1 MKKTT
6 LDTQLIKLKMPVEK
20 LALGMYV
27 TELDRPWLES
37 PFLFQGFFL
46 TTDKHISLVQESCD
60 HVYIDTTRIIDKE
73 VKFLQE
79 EKRKDIVYPAPPK
92 KTSTF
97 CDEIA
102 QADKIFS
109 KTSHLIQ
116 GFLKNI
122 KVNQRLD
129 IEEAKKAVDQ
139 VVHSVIKTPDALM
152 WLTQLKNKDEYTS
165 QHSMNVCVLSV
176 ALGRHIGLSEKEL
189 KELGLCGML
198 HDMGKMLIPNKILN
212 KPGKLEGKEIKIMK
226 YHTVLGLKILKKS
239 KGRVP
244 LSVIN
249 VAYSHHE
256 RVDGKGYPQGVGQ
269 DKLTR
274 ATRIVA
280 ITDMYDALTSD
291 RVYSK
296 GCSHLE
302 AIDIMTKM
310 SGKHLDYALVLKFI
324 ECLSVYPP
332 GSIVELTND
341 EIAIVVDV
349 NQDEKLRPKI
359 ILLLGADKQP
369 KKEKLIDLSNR
380 DEDIGGEI
388 YTIKRTVRAVDFG
401 IDIMKFY
408 NSGVI
413 LKGFSGLKSR
423 VKR

>member
-1 MKKTT
+1 MKKII
-6 LDTQLIKLKMPVEK
+6 LDNQLIKLKVPVEK
-20 LALGMYV
+20 LVLGQYV

-46 TTDKHISLVQESCD
+46 TTDKHISQVQDVCQY
-60 HVYIDTTRIIDKE
+60 VYVDTTRIIEKE
-73 VKFLQE
+73 IDFLQE
-79 EKRKDIVYPAPPK
+79 DKRKNIVYPPPPK
-92 KTSTF
+92 KTSSF
-97 CDEIA
+97 FKEITSS
-102 QADKIFS
+102 DTIFTR
-109 KTSHLIQ
+109 TSNLIR

-122 KVNQRLD
+122 GINENLD
-129 IEEAKKAVDQ
+129 IDEAKKAVDQ
-139 VVHSVIKTPDALM
+139 VVRSVIKTPDALM
-152 WLTQLKNKDEYTS
+152 WLTQLKKKDEYTS

-176 ALGRHIGLSEKEL
+176 ALGRHIGLAENDL

-198 HDMGKMLIPNKILN
+198 HDMGKMLIPDKVLN
-212 KPGKLEGKEIKIMK
+212 KPGKLAGKEIKIMK

-256 RVDGKGYPQGVGQ
+256 RVDGKGYPRGIGQ

-291 RVYSK
+291 RVYRK

-332 GSIVELTND
+332 GSIVELTNN
-341 EIAIVVDV
+341 EIAIVVEV

-359 ILLLGADKQP
+359 ILLLGYDKQP
-369 KKEKLIDLSNR
+369 RTEKLIDLALR
-380 DEDIGGEI
+380 EKDIGGET
-388 YTIKRTVRAVDFG
+388 YTIARTVRAVDYD

-408 NSGVI
+408 HRGV
-413 LKGFSGLKSR
+413 LQKGFSSL
-423 VKR
+423 

>member
-1 MKKTT
+1 MNESI
-6 LDTQLIKLKMPVEK
+6 LDSQLIRLKVPVEK
-20 LALGMYV
+20 LVLGMYI

-46 TTDKHISLVQESCD
+46 STDKHISLVQETCQ
-60 HVYIDTTRIIDKE
+60 HVYIDTTRIIEKE
-73 VKFLQE
+73 IEFLQE
-79 EKRKDIVYPAPPK
+79 EKRKDIVYPSPPK
-92 KTSTF
+92 KTRTF
-97 CDEIA
+97 IEEISRS
-102 QADKIFS
+102 DRIYN
-109 KTSHLIQ
+109 KTSRLIQ
-116 GFLKNI
+116 SFLKNI
-122 KVNQRLD
+122 EVNQNLD
-129 IEEAKKAVDQ
+129 IEVAKEAVDQ

-152 WLTQLKNKDEYTS
+152 WLTQLKKRDEYTS

-176 ALGRHIGLSEKEL
+176 ALGRYIGLSEKEL

-212 KPGKLEGKEIKIMK
+212 KPGKLVGKEIKIMK

-256 RVDGKGYPQGVGQ
+256 RVDGKGYPRGIGQ

-274 ATRIVA
+274 ATRVVA
-280 ITDMYDALTSD
+280 IADMYDALTSD
-291 RVYSK
+291 RVYRK

-302 AIDIMTKM
+302 AIDIMTRM
-310 SGKHLDYALVLKFI
+310 SGKHLDYALMLKFI

-341 EIAIVVDV
+341 EIAIVVEV
-349 NQDEKLRPKI
+349 NQEEKLRPKV
-359 ILLLGADKQP
+359 ILLLGADKQA
-369 KKEKLIDLSNR
+369 KKEKLVDLSKR
-380 DEDIGGEI
+380 GEDIGGEI
-388 YTIKRTVRAVDFG
+388 YTIKRTVRAIDYG

-408 NSGVI
+408 HSGVI
-413 LKGFSGLKSR
+413 QKGFSSL
-423 VKR
+423 

>member
-6 LDTQLIKLKMPVEK
+6 PDTQLIKLKMPVEK

-46 TTDKHISLVQESCD
+46 TTDKHIFLVQENCD

-79 EKRKDIVYPAPPK
+79 EKRKNIVYPAPPK

-102 QADKIFS
+102 QSDKIFS
-109 KTSHLIQ
+109 KTSRLIL
-116 GFLKNI
+116 GFFKNI
-122 KVNQRLD
+122 KVNQHLD
-129 IEEAKKAVDQ
+129 IEEAKEAVDQ

-176 ALGRHIGLSEKEL
+176 SLGRHIGLSEKEL
-189 KELGLCGML
+189 KDLGLCGML
-198 HDMGKMLIPNKILN
+198 HDMGKMLIPDKILN
-212 KPGKLEGKEIKIMK
+212 KPGKLKGKEIKIMK

-256 RVDGKGYPQGVGQ
+256 RVDGKGYPRGVGQ

-413 LKGFSGLKSR
+413 RKGFTSL
-423 VKR
+423 

>member
-1 MKKTT
+1 MTNIK
-6 LDTQLIKLKMPVEK
+6 LETQLIKQKISVDK
-20 LALGMYV
+20 LGLGMYV
-27 TELDRPWLES
+27 TALDRPWLES

-46 TTDKHISLVQESCD
+46 TTDKHISLVQDTCEF
-60 HVYIDTTRIIDKE
+60 VYIDTTRIIEKE
-73 VKFLQE
+73 TEFLQE
-79 EKRKDIVYPAPPK
+79 EKRKDIVYPAPPP
-92 KTSTF
+92 KTRSF
-97 CDEIA
+97 FQEISKS
-102 QADKIFS
+102 DKIFS
-109 KTSHLIQ
+109 TTSRLIKS
-116 GFLKNI
+116 FFKNVE
-122 KVNQRLD
+122 VNQNLD
-129 IEEAKKAVDQ
+129 IDEAKEAVDQ

-152 WLTQLKNKDEYTS
+152 WLTQLKKRDEYTS

-176 ALGRHIGLSEKEL
+176 ALGRHIGLAEKEL
-189 KELGLCGML
+189 KDLGLCGML
-198 HDMGKMLIPNKILN
+198 HDMGKMLIPDKILN
-212 KPGKLEGKEIKIMK
+212 KPGKLAGKEIKIMK

-256 RVDGKGYPQGVGQ
+256 RVDGKGYPRGIGQ

-291 RVYSK
+291 RVYRK

-310 SGKHLDYALVLKFI
+310 SGRHLDYALVLKFI

-332 GSIVELTND
+332 GSIVQLTND
-341 EIAIVVDV
+341 EIAIVVEV

-369 KKEKLIDLSNR
+369 KKEKLINLSKR
-380 DEDIGGEI
+380 ETDIGGEI
-388 YTIKRTVRAVDFG
+388 YTIKRTVRAADYD

-408 NSGVI
+408 NSGV
-413 LKGFSGLKSR
+413 LQKGFSSL
-423 VKR
+423 

>member
-6 LDTQLIKLKMPVEK
+6 LETQFVKQKVSVDK

-46 TTDKHISLVQESCD
+46 TTEQHISLVQDTCEF
-60 HVYIDTTRIIDKE
+60 VYIDTTRIIEKE
-73 VKFLQE
+73 TSFLQE

-92 KTSTF
+92 KTRTF
-97 CDEIA
+97 FNEISK
-102 QADKIFS
+102 ADKIFS
-109 KTSHLIQ
+109 TTSRLIQ
-116 GFLKNI
+116 SFLKDVE
-122 KVNQRLD
+122 VNQNLD
-129 IEEAKKAVDQ
+129 IEEAKEAVDQ

-152 WLTQLKNKDEYTS
+152 WLTQLKKRDEYTS

-212 KPGKLEGKEIKIMK
+212 KPGKLKGKEIKIMK

-256 RVDGKGYPQGVGQ
+256 RVDGKGYPRGIGQ

-274 ATRIVA
+274 ATRVVA
-280 ITDMYDALTSD
+280 IADMYDALTSD
-291 RVYSK
+291 RVYRK

-302 AIDIMTKM
+302 AIDIMNKM
-310 SGKHLDYALVLKFI
+310 SGKHLDYALMLKFI

-341 EIAIVVDV
+341 EIAIVVEV

-369 KKEKLIDLSNR
+369 KKEKPIDLSLR
-380 DEDIGGEI
+380 EEDMGGEM
-388 YTIKRTVRAVDFG
+388 YTIKRTVKATDYN

-408 NSGVI
+408 NSGI
-413 LKGFSGLKSR
+413 IQKGFSTL
-423 VKR
+423 

>member
-1 MKKTT
+1 MKKTIT
-6 LDTQLIKLKMPVEK
+6 DTQLIKVKMPVDK

-46 TTDKHISLVQESCD
+46 TTEKHISLVQDVCD
-60 HVYIDTTRIIDKE
+60 FVYVDSTRVIEKE
-73 VKFLQE
+73 VEFLKE
-79 EKRKDIVYPAPPK
+79 EKRLNIVYPDPPK
-92 KTSTF
+92 KTRTF
-97 CDEIA
+97 INEISK
-102 QADKIFS
+102 ADKIFL
-109 KTSHLIQ
+109 KTSVLIQ
-116 GFLKNI
+116 GFMKNTE
-122 KVNQRLD
+122 VNQNLD
-129 IEEAKKAVDQ
+129 IEEAKEAVDH

-152 WLTQLKNKDEYTS
+152 WLTQLKKRDEYTS

-176 ALGRHIGLSEKEL
+176 SLGRYIGLSEKEL
-189 KELGLCGML
+189 KDLGLCGML

-212 KPGKLEGKEIKIMK
+212 KPGKLVGREVKIMK

-256 RVDGKGYPQGVGQ
+256 RVDGKGYPRGIGQ

-291 RVYSK
+291 RVYRK

-341 EIAIVVDV
+341 EIGIVVEV

-359 ILLLGADKQP
+359 ILLLGVDKQV
-369 KKEKLIDLSNR
+369 KKEKLIDLSLR
-380 DEDIGGEI
+380 EKDLGGEI
-388 YTIKRTVRAVDFG
+388 YTIKRTVRAVDYN

-408 NSGVI
+408 NSGI
-413 LKGFSGLKSR
+413 IQKGFSSL
-423 VKR
+423 

>member
-1 MKKTT
+1 MKKIV
-6 LDTQLIKLKMPVEK
+6 LDSQLVKVKVAVEK
-20 LALGMYV
+20 LMLGQYV

-46 TTDKHISLVQESCD
+46 TTDKHISLVQELCQY
-60 HVYIDTTRIIDKE
+60 VYVDTTRIIEKE
-73 VKFLQE
+73 TEFLQE
-79 EKRKDIVYPAPPK
+79 DKRKNIVYPPPPK

-97 CDEIA
+97 FKEIT
-102 QADKIFS
+102 QSDKIFS
-109 KTSHLIQ
+109 KTLQLIK

-122 KVNQRLD
+122 EVNKNLD
-129 IEEAKKAVDQ
+129 IDEAKKAVDQ
-139 VVHSVIKTPDALM
+139 VVYSVIKTPDALM
-152 WLTQLKNKDEYTS
+152 WLTQLKKKDEYTS

-176 ALGRHIGLSEKEL
+176 ALGRYIGLAENEL

-198 HDMGKMLIPNKILN
+198 HDMGKMLIPDKVLN

-256 RVDGKGYPQGVGQ
+256 RVDGKGYPRGIGQ
-269 DKLTR
+269 DKISR
-274 ATRIVA
+274 PTRIVA
-280 ITDMYDALTSD
+280 IADMYDALTSD
-291 RVYSK
+291 RVYRK

-302 AIDIMTKM
+302 AIDIMAKM

-324 ECLSVYPP
+324 ECLSIYPP
-332 GSIVELTND
+332 GSIVELTNN
-341 EIAIVVDV
+341 EIAIVVEV

-359 ILLLGADKQP
+359 ILLLGSDKQP
-369 KKEKLIDLSNR
+369 RSEKVIDLAQR
-380 DEDIGGEI
+380 DKDIGGEM
-388 YTIKRTVRAVDFG
+388 YTIRRTVRAVDYD

-408 NSGVI
+408 NRGV
-413 LKGFSGLKSR
+413 LQKGFSSL
-423 VKR
+423 

>member
-6 LDTQLIKLKMPVEK
+6 LDTQLIKHKISVEQ
-20 LALGMYV
+20 LVLGMYV

-46 TTDKHISLVQESCD
+46 TTDKHIAQVQEVCNF
-60 HVYIDTTRIIDKE
+60 VYIDTTRVIEKE
-73 VKFLQE
+73 VQFLQE
-79 EKRKDIVYPAPPK
+79 EKRKEIVYPAPPK
-92 KTSTF
+92 KIRTF
-97 CDEIA
+97 IQEISR
-102 QADKIFS
+102 ADRIFS
-109 KTSHLIQ
+109 KTSRLIQ
-116 GFLKNI
+116 GFLKSVD
-122 KVNQRLD
+122 VNQNLD
-129 IEEAKKAVDQ
+129 IEEAKEAVDH

-152 WLTQLKNKDEYTS
+152 WLTQLKNRDEYTS

-189 KELGLCGML
+189 KDLGLCGML

-256 RVDGKGYPQGVGQ
+256 RVDGKGYPRGIGQ

-291 RVYSK
+291 RVYRK

-332 GSIVELTND
+332 GSTVQLTND
-341 EIAIVVDV
+341 EIAIVVEV

-359 ILLLGADKQP
+359 ILLLGADKKP
-369 KKEKLIDLSNR
+369 KKEKLIDLSKR
-380 DEDIGGEI
+380 EEDVGGEM
-388 YTIKRTVRAVDFG
+388 YTIKRTVRPIDYG

-413 LKGFSGLKSR
+413 QKGFSSL
-423 VKR
+423 